1 MRVLAKVMVIVFAAA
16 LGVGLAYRMTPEAMA
31 VVVGVVFGVLATI
44 PVSLILLAVVRRHR
58 GDSEGRDLRPGPP
71 PVVVIQPPAA
81 PLDQSRRQ
89 DYWLPGP
96 PPSLDP
102 GPQRDFRVIG
112 DDE

>member
-1 MRVLAKVMVIVFAAA
+1 MRVLAKMMVMVLAAA
-16 LGVGLAYRMTPEAMA
+16 LGIGLAYRMTPEAMA

-44 PVSLILLAVVRRHR
+44 PVSLILLAVARRHR
-58 GDSEGRDLRPGPP
+58 GDSEGRDLRPAP

-81 PLDQSRRQ
+81 PVDQSRRQ
-89 DYWLPGP
+89 DYWLPGL

-102 GPQRDFRVIG
+102 GPQRDFRIIG